1 MLFLMAAYNAGK
13 DDDEEEMTVEKDP
26 RSSDFGKLKIGT
38 FRYDPWG
45 GYIPLITLYARLLTE
60 ETKNSDGKVL
70 KLGEDRNGIQNR
82 GDAMVRFIVNK
93 ESPGFRMVHQY
104 LASKIEE
111 NKATGEKSRQNDFG
125 ENLLESDAYSFY
137 PIFMGSVKDAKE
149 KDFKGVQ
156 AFLTAYSVLGLGN
169 VQDYEKSKMSKE
181 NIEKTM
187 QERLNPTRK
196 TSEERRESERKKIEK
211 ERELRNKAREEG
223 IRYVPPRR

>member
-1 MLFLMAAYNAGK
+1 
-13 DDDEEEMTVEKDP
+13 
-26 RSSDFGKLKIGT
+26 
-38 FRYDPWG
+38 
-45 GYIPLITLYARLLTE
+45 
-60 ETKNSDGKVL
+60 
-70 KLGEDRNGIQNR
+70 
-82 GDAMVRFIVNK
+82 
-93 ESPGFRMVHQY
+93 
-104 LASKIEE
+104 
-111 NKATGEKSRQNDFG
+111 
-125 ENLLESDAYSFY
+125 
-137 PIFMGSVKDAKE
+137 MGSVKDAKE